1 MGQPQQFGN
10 GRKRKLVNANI
21 GKGPTKQCR
30 DTILRGNQQQPSHL
44 LDHSQRL
51 IWSGARRN
59 DPCDYRRDLAHT
71 REKGVN
77 LRQGTE
83 YVRPRRHPIGFRER
97 INEDHMGKVKINIT
111 TRCTYAMLTAAQ
123 GIARTS
129 IRVGRRLEPQR
140 EVRGVKGQQTTR
152 ATLP

>member
-71 REKGVN
+71 REKASISDKARSTFGHEGAPLDSGSESTRTTWAR
-77 LRQGTE
+77 LRSTS
-83 YVRPRRHPIGFRER
+83 PR
-97 INEDHMGKVKINIT
+97 D
-111 TRCTYAMLTAAQ
+111 
-123 GIARTS
+123 ARMQCS
-129 IRVGRRLEPQR
+129 QRLKALLAPRSELADDWSR
-140 EVRGVKGQQTTR
+140 SEK
-152 ATLP
+152 